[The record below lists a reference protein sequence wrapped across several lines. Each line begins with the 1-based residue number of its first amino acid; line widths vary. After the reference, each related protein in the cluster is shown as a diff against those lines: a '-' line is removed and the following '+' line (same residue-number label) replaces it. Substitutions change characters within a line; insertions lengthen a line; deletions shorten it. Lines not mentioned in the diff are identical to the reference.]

1 VKVDGWRW
9 GIGGGGAGETLPLWG
24 LIGQMADGAWNGW
37 ERT

>member
-1 VKVDGWRW
+1 MEGDGELVVVVWV
-9 GIGGGGAGETLPLWG
+9 GETRPRWG